1 MTVTGSREWYNE
13 VGERFC
19 VHTYLYS
26 SRPGRLV
33 VSVIGEEEP
42 RLQAIEYIKA
52 NAPIGI
58 TLVFRIG

>member
-13 VGERFC
+13 VGKRFG
-19 VHTYLYS
+19 VHMYLYAAH
-26 SRPGRLV
+26 PGSLV
-33 VSVIGEEEP
+33 ISVIGEEEP
-42 RLQAIEYIKA
+42 RRQAIEYIKT

>member
-13 VGERFC
+13 VGERFG
-19 VHTYLYS
+19 VFTYLYES
-26 SRPGRLV
+26 HPGRLV

-42 RLQAIEYIKA
+42 RRQAIEYIKA

-58 TLVFRIG
+58 SLVFRIG